1 MDRYVLIYD
10 LDGEERREGFSTK
23 KDRDAKITE
32 LKGNRLVRGYGSYEM
47 TEIEQWERPAL
58 AADEEQKED

>member
-23 KDRDAKITE
+23 KDRDAKIAD
-32 LKGNRLVRGYGSYEM
+32 LKTNRLVRSYGSYEM
-47 TEIEQWERPAL
+47 TEVERWERPA
-58 AADEEQKED
+58 EEAKED